1 MSASRIGNSW
11 ITLARSTPLTP
22 GQSRERV
29 SKWAGADAIIIQAK
43 RHNNNNNTRRHH
55 QAGSSSEQ
63 SAGPPGASPRRQT
76 TKTSMNLIKKAE
88 LIQAGARLSQI
99 LEAIWP

>member
-22 GQSRERV
+22 GPVEEWPA
-29 SKWAGADAIIIQAK
+29 KWASETLTHTRQALQPLKFGAK
-43 RHNNNNNTRRHH
+43 RGT
-55 QAGSSSEQ
+55 AWSVTL
-63 SAGPPGASPRRQT
+63 PPDYET
-76 TKTSMNLIKKAE
+76 TMNSIKKAE